1 MCPIFTKMHNI
12 HHILVNRETQYDN
25 IIYLISILILH
36 LYEMCKINT
45 WLRTFISPTRAFSF
59 FIYCCFCF
67 LLCLWEIPILQNII
81 WQVWKLE
88 CGTWGK
94 GVIEKAFSK
103 TKLKVRIERCDI
115 LACVGG
121 SVQLCQTEILSSLFS
136 LLNDNCWTPNI
147 NQHYW
152 KLPKMKLNFIFLSS
166 LCFVEFVVC

>member
-1 MCPIFTKMHNI
+1 MQNKHLVENI
-12 HHILVNRETQYDN
+12 Y
-25 IIYLISILILH
+25 ISHESFLILH
-36 LYEMCKINT
+36 L
-45 WLRTFISPTRAFSF
+45 LLFLFSSLPVGNSN
-59 FIYCCFCF
+59 IAKYY
-67 LLCLWEIPILQNII
+67 LTSLEIGMRNMGQRCR
-81 WQVWKLE
+81 W
-88 CGTWGK
+88 
-94 GVIEKAFSK
+94 KAFSK

-115 LACVGG
+115 LACVCD